1 MKSVIAFMGK
11 LYVLIVLVLL
21 VFITKNL
28 AQISAMLVLAVALLN
43 IKK

>member
-1 MKSVIAFMGK
+1 MKAINAFMGK

-28 AQISAMLVLAVALLN
+28 AQISATLALAVALLN
-43 IKK
+43 LKK